1 MINLVVFIVG
11 LVSSQKINLFGE
23 VFVGEALCG
32 LVLLFNAKKIR
43 VPPGGMSLLG
53 LLFVWFVAQSLSD
66 IINQTEII
74 KALKG
79 ILVPVFV
86 AIILLGLSTAFHQRY
101 HYLPIYLF
109 GVFIGMWVSRL
120 VGSEYYASNPW
131 KWGLGSSV
139 ALCFFTWIHFYCK
152 AGRTVYLLGGA
163 AVFVVVCLANS
174 SRSMAAFMLLASMVA
189 LLSARIKMFPFY
201 WNLGASSSGGLKLFG
216 IILLG
221 VIIIDRAMVGL
232 FSFGPFL
239 DLLPLADAV
248 KYSSQAA
255 NKWGAILGG
264 RTELLVSLEAFW
276 DSPLLGHGSW
286 AENSHYVYS
295 HLDKV
300 DASGG
305 LLMDL
310 TAAENNITSYL
321 IPSHSYLMGA
331 VVWGG
336 VFAGLFWLRVLGIC
350 LKGLLRNSV
359 ISSPLYIYI
368 TVGMMWNILFSP
380 FGADARWLSTLLFW
394 ILLSVVEIEN
404 SKRGFIS

>member
-163 AVFVVVCLANS
+163 AVFVVVSLANS
-174 SRSMAAFMLLASMVA
+174 SRSMAAFMLLASLLA
-189 LLSARIKMFPFY
+189 LLSSRIQLIPLY
-201 WNLGASSSGGLKLFG
+201 RNLGHSPMGGGKLF
-216 IILLG
+216 ILILFA
-221 VIIIDRAMVGL
+221 VFVLDRAMVGL
-232 FSFGPFL
+232 FTFDPFL
-239 DLLPLADAV
+239 DLLPPVDAA
-248 KYSSQAA
+248 KYSVQAA

-276 DSPLLGHGSW
+276 DSPLFGHGSW
-286 AENSHYVYS
+286 AENPHYVYS

-300 DASGG
+300 DEAGG
-305 LLMDL
+305 MLMDL
-310 TAAENNITSYL
+310 EAAESNISSYL
-321 IPSHSYLMGA
+321 IPYHSFLMGA
-331 VVWGG
+331 LVWGG
-336 VFAGLFWLRVLGIC
+336 AAAGLFWLRVLGLC
-350 LKGLLRNSV
+350 LNGVLFNWIL
-359 ISSPLYIYI
+359 SSPLYMYI
-368 TVGMMWNILFSP
+368 TVGMLWDILFSP
-380 FGADARWLSTLLFW
+380 FGADARWLSTLLLW
-394 ILLSVVEIEN
+394 ILLSVVVIEN
-404 SKRGFIS
+404 SRRGSMT